1 MKRHGY
7 DILITKLAKEH
18 CPNEFGFEDS
28 LRENIA
34 ETKECIYGDGNH
46 QGKCEYCWLKSL
58 NREYQEDPINLI
70 TFEELRE
77 KWEGKT
83 IAFDEFDEV
92 WGYIPE
98 EITEKYEFEFE
109 ALGSSEEHEGCSKR
123 CCYMKGEGDEKDSSL
138 AVCES
143 FEFYTRD

>member
-18 CPNEFGFEDS
+18 CPNEFGFENS

-58 NREYQEDPINLI
+58 NREYQEEPNNLM

-77 KWEGKT
+77 KWEGK
-83 IAFDEFDEV
+83 IIEFDEFDEV
-92 WGYIPE
+92 WGCISE
-98 EITEKYEFEFE
+98 EITEQYEFGFG
-109 ALGSSEEHEGCSKR
+109 ALGTSKEKEGCSKWY
-123 CCYMKGEGDEKDSSL
+123 CYMKSEDCESNSSL
-138 AVCES
+138 VIRES
-143 FEFYTRD
+143 FDFYTRG